1 MAREQGRGRA
11 SVSPPAPQIAI
22 ERELFLR
29 TMSVGRAHSAAAQQL
44 VRAMRDASFRAG
56 ETIYRV
62 GDFTRLIHFVTHGEL
77 DLTAPNGDT
86 WRLKA
91 PAVIGILDVT
101 QRRPFS
107 RTATAITDVRALVMR
122 EDDWIETLEEHF
134 EFARASLSSVAADV
148 HRLHLNNS
156 PGGGFP
162 EAPPSDGDEPH
173 ALNIQERTLALRASP
188 CFQTAGIQA
197 LARIAVSAEERAL
210 SRGERL
216 FSLGDRAASIFV
228 VARGTVHIEREEPTI
243 RARFGPG
250 SIVGGGGALS
260 FVTQPYTAAAESPA
274 VVLEVRR
281 EDLVDVLEDHVEMIR
296 SLFVGL
302 GSEREHIMNELARTA
317 KITGA
322 LARSTAA
329 PDAPSKMSTPS

>member
-29 TMSVGRAHSAAAQQL
+29 TMSVGRAHSGASQQL
-44 VRAMRDASFRAG
+44 ARSMRDVSFRAG

-86 WRLKA
+86 WHLKA
-91 PAVIGILDVT
+91 PAVIGVLDVN

-107 RTATAITDVRALVMR
+107 RTATAITDVRALVLR
-122 EDDWIETLEEHF
+122 EDDWIETLEEYF
-134 EFARASLSSVAADV
+134 EFARASIFSVAADV
-148 HRLHLNNS
+148 HRLHLEHS

-162 EAPPSDGDEPH
+162 EAPSSDNDEPH
-173 ALNIQERTLALRASP
+173 ALNIQERTLALRAVP
-188 CFQTAGIQA
+188 CFQTAGVQA
-197 LARIAVSAEERAL
+197 LAMMAVSAEERAL

-216 FSLGDRAASIFV
+216 FAHGDRAASLFV
-228 VARGTVHIEREEPTI
+228 VARGTIHIEREEPTI

-250 SIVGGGGALS
+250 AIVGGGAALS
-260 FVTQPYTAAAESPA
+260 FVTQPYTAAAEAPA

-296 SLFVGL
+296 ALFAGL
-302 GSEREHIMNELARTA
+302 GSEREYIMNERARGA
-317 KITGA
+317 KIAKAA
-322 LARSTAA
+322 L
-329 PDAPSKMSTPS
+329 P